1 GDPVTPGTDVFALGI
16 VAYEL
21 ATGQHPFKASTTI
34 GILQGIATQSPAP
47 PSRLN
52 PEIPGALDALIM
64 QMLDKN
70 SRLRP
75 TAAEVE
81 KALDELTGS
90 RSGQLHAAVK
100 PAIERHTVGHEKER
114 AELRSGFES
123 VRTGRGLLLCVA

>member
-1 GDPVTPGTDVFALGI
+1 MVRDDGYVKVLDFGLARLIPVTAADSEAATLTRQTAPGTVLGTFAYMSPEQSRGDPVTQTTDIFALGI

-21 ATGQHPFKASTTI
+21 ATGQHPFKASTMI
-34 GILQGIATQSPAP
+34 GILQGIATQSPVP

-75 TAAEVE
+75 TAAEV
-81 KALDELTGS
+81 
-90 RSGQLHAAVK
+90 
-100 PAIERHTVGHEKER
+100 
-114 AELRSGFES
+114 
-123 VRTGRGLLLCVA
+123 